1 MKKNAH
7 KVIAHFF
14 IMLIVAFGQKS
25 DNTVVTCKR
34 VFMEFLFS
42 VIWLIFVLM
51 TEVYILVI
59 IIWQFARHP
68 FDLILIRQF
77 ERQHTPEETR
87 IWLCNI

>member
-1 MKKNAH
+1 MKKNTH
-7 KVIAHFF
+7 KVMAYFF
-14 IMLIVAFGQKS
+14 IMLVVAFGQKS
-25 DNTVVTCKR
+25 DNTVVTFKR

-59 IIWQFARHP
+59 ILWQFARNP
-68 FDLILIRQF
+68 FDSILIRQF
-77 ERQHTPEETR
+77 ECQHTPEETR